1 MQRNR
6 LNDTSMN
13 CSGKN
18 TGNFN
23 RIDYRIAL
31 DETALDGT
39 IEDDTID
46 NTRIRVDTTLD
57 DTK

>member
-1 MQRNR
+1 
-6 LNDTSMN
+6 MN

-23 RIDYRIAL
+23 RIDYRIAYV

-39 IEDDTID
+39 IEDDID
-46 NTRIRVDTTLD
+46 ITRNTSGYYLD